1 MIKIS
6 TLSTFV
12 FHFFLFLFCIPL
24 ILPQFE
30 LFFITLQFSI
40 LAPIY
45 LLLSFPSANL
55 QGQSRIILCFLLIIL
70 LLLGLPGSIV
80 GWASMAT
87 FGFLLGANKK
97 YEYSKVFKG
106 LKTFIWCCIL
116 FSIWVLYLNSKVTF
130 DFDLLSD
137 YFEKSSINTIPILMV
152 CTCNLVC
159 AIYFYEHF
167 RKGSQKVQF
176 NKDLALIIGL
186 LITSAVTVWIFEFR
200 SGLGLFVLISFFVF
214 GILDFKT
221 SLFFFVIALI
231 LVFVFIDFNALLIQF
246 LTPGRSDLASVAEEV
261 SDGSLRYERVID
273 FWRSAAFS
281 KHNFASW
288 SKMFSFSGM
297 SDFVAALFPI
307 SLIFFIP
314 CIVYF
319 RLFRKFSSKN
329 WLSIV
334 IVLVCAL
341 SSFIVSLMQPDF
353 YSLFTFF
360 AITSIVYFGEK
371 SINNTVSKSLIVSK

>member
-12 FHFFLFLFCIPL
+12 FHLFLFLFCIPL

-45 LLLSFPSANL
+45 LFLSFPSANL
-55 QGQSRIILCFLLIIL
+55 QGQSRIVLCFLLIIL

-80 GWASMAT
+80 GWVSMAT
-87 FGFLLGANKK
+87 FGFLFGAKKK

-116 FSIWVLYLNSKVTF
+116 FSIWVLYLNSKVAF

-152 CTCNLVC
+152 CTCNFIC
-159 AIYFYEHF
+159 AIFFYEHY
-167 RKGSQKVQF
+167 RKGSQKVKF

-186 LITSAVTVWIFEFR
+186 LITSSVTVWIFEFR
-200 SGLGLFVLISFFVF
+200 SGLGLFVLISFFVL
-214 GILDFKT
+214 GVLDYKT
-221 SLFFFVIALI
+221 SFFLFIIALF
-231 LVFVFIDFNALLIQF
+231 LVIVFIDFNALLIEF
-246 LTPGRSDLASVAEEV
+246 LTPGRSDLASVTEEV
-261 SDGSLRYERVID
+261 SDGSLRYERVLE
-273 FWRSAAFS
+273 FWRAAAFS
-281 KHNFASW
+281 KLNFASW

-307 SLIFFIP
+307 SLLFFIP
-314 CIVYF
+314 CIVYL
-319 RLFRKFSSKN
+319 RLFRKFTYKN
-329 WLSIV
+329 WLPIS

-341 SSFIVSLMQPDF
+341 SSFIISLMQPDF

-360 AITSIVYFGEK
+360 AITSVVYFGEK
-371 SINNTVSKSLIVSK
+371 SKHNTISKSLIVST